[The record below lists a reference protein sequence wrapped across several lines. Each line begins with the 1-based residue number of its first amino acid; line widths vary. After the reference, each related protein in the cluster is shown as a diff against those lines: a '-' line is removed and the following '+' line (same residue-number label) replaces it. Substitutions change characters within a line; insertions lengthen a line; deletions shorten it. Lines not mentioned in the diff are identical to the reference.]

1 MTKLIPRQYIP
12 VLCVILSIVISVLD
26 GTIMNVALPTL
37 TEEFGIEPDT
47 SIWIVNAYQ
56 MVIMMFLLIFS
67 ALGDIYGY
75 RKIFL
80 SGTFI
85 FTVAS
90 GLCVLSI
97 NFPMLIVSRILQ
109 GIGAAC
115 VMSVNTA
122 LIRQIYPPHYLGR
135 GMSYNAMAVAI
146 SSVAGPTIAGFIL
159 SSLSWHWL
167 FAINLPFGIIALV
180 LGTKYLPANIR
191 NNKRKIDFWSCAG
204 NALTFGLLIY
214 AVEGFA
220 HKESL
225 GLITFLFIAFLV
237 IGFLYIRKQLHTDTP
252 LLPVDL
258 LRIPLFT
265 LSVTTSI
272 GSFMA
277 QMLAMVS
284 LPFYLQDVM
293 GFSPAEIGILITPWP
308 LATFLIA
315 PVAGRLVEK
324 VHPGFLGAIGM
335 LFFASGLLLLYFLPA
350 HAGSFEIGWRIV
362 LCGIGFGLFQTP
374 NNFTLVS
381 SAPAHR
387 SGGASGMLGMARLVG
402 QTVGTTSVA
411 IVFTLMSH
419 TDGAE
424 LCLLIGAIVALL
436 AGVSSISRIGN
447 ALPATQKKK

>member
-1 MTKLIPRQYIP
+1 
-12 VLCVILSIVISVLD
+12 
-26 GTIMNVALPTL
+26 
-37 TEEFGIEPDT
+37 
-47 SIWIVNAYQ
+47 
-56 MVIMMFLLIFS
+56 
-67 ALGDIYGY
+67 
-75 RKIFL
+75 
-80 SGTFI
+80 
-85 FTVAS
+85 
-90 GLCVLSI
+90 
-97 NFPMLIVSRILQ
+97 
-109 GIGAAC
+109 
-115 VMSVNTA
+115 
-122 LIRQIYPPHYLGR
+122 
-135 GMSYNAMAVAI
+135 
-146 SSVAGPTIAGFIL
+146 
-159 SSLSWHWL
+159 
-167 FAINLPFGIIALV
+167 
-180 LGTKYLPANIR
+180 
-191 NNKRKIDFWSCAG
+191 
-204 NALTFGLLIY
+204 
-214 AVEGFA
+214 
-220 HKESL
+220 
-225 GLITFLFIAFLV
+225 
-237 IGFLYIRKQLHTDTP
+237 
-252 LLPVDL
+252 
-258 LRIPLFT
+258 
-265 LSVTTSI
+265 
-272 GSFMA
+272 
-277 QMLAMVS
+277 
-284 LPFYLQDVM
+284 M

-387 SGGASGMLGMARLVG
+387 SGGASGMLGMARLIG